1 MKVKEG
7 DEVRSELDGEDYII
21 TRIVGKRLV
30 LKRKNG
36 EKEIIT
42 WMESLRT
49 LYKKREESK
58 A

>member
-7 DEVRSELDGEDYII
+7 DEVRSELDGEDYVI
-21 TRIVGKRLV
+21 TRIVGRRLV
-30 LKRKNG
+30 LKTKNG

-42 WMESLRT
+42 GMESLRT

-58 A
+58 S